1 MGALKVHQ
9 ALVVTQLWLIATH
22 GFDAPLFRGDCCAR
36 RRPSVRPIRRAR
48 SSLHSRKG
56 DWCEPYSL
64 GLKPFIERKG
74 EAPHSQTNHD
84 VVLHS
89 GGSNDKPHPETTA
102 SMMLDHN
109 RTSSGVFPD
118 APAPILVNATERDTN
133 VSQANPSGNQ
143 TLDATSPTSVGIVTL
158 AASPN
163 STSATSATITLKSKG
178 VNASSP
184 KLKPKTT
191 DSSHPWSSYLQGL
204 NSIYQSTASSSSSH
218 PSSSKNKNVSTAHVW
233 SDSSVLLNSL
243 STAPLSTNGKI
254 PIDAAATTAT
264 GGTAFELTKKKATD
278 PLTLHDLENI
288 LLTKR
293 FVREAD
299 LQYHLT
305 SQPPSILPSRIGGGG
320 VSGGSGAGRKSG
332 TAADSSGSSSSSASK
347 RIAFPQ
353 PALLNDKT
361 FQWSCTIASGALC
374 MLVATSV
381 VPNLWL
387 MGALVGGL
395 YGNEVSKRQHVD
407 EEGEDGGGSD
417 AVERGPLENLA
428 LYLGRRL
435 ALAYLKVYDTFNA
448 AFFMWKTGQLSYEY
462 YKTYSSLDER
472 FAIQRKI
479 DAWNAFFVEGK
490 IAFDRWERE
499 NEISRKI
506 LAGLRTAWLVEERS
520 LKKSR
525 RKRQSKYRIIQL
537 VFDAEDFVRR
547 FVRSVWKAVSG
558 GGSNEFRDFLK
569 GVRIDITDSQASM
582 WGSRLG
588 SVFAA
593 VLAVNLT
600 GALFAISP
608 SLLSFLAI
616 LVGVVWPTW
625 ASEFYE
631 RLTLFAQEAS
641 ARGRGDLKAVKRKVD
656 KSKYHYFVRDDG
668 SKRYYRVGRP
678 WFEPQQPNDK
688 RKKKDQKASD
698 GGWDW
703 GFLPWS

>member
-1 MGALKVHQ
+1 MVALKLHQ

-22 GFDAPLFRGDCCAR
+22 GFEASLLRGVCCSR
-36 RRPSVRPIRRAR
+36 RRPSVLPICGAR
-48 SSLHSRKG
+48 SFLHSSKG
-56 DWCEPYSL
+56 DWREPYSL
-64 GLKPFIERKG
+64 GIKPFIERKG
-74 EAPHSQTNHD
+74 EAPRSQTNKD
-84 VVLHS
+84 VLLHN
-89 GGSNDKPHPETTA
+89 GGNNDNQHAETTA

-109 RTSSGVFPD
+109 RTSSGVFPE
-118 APAPILVNATERDTN
+118 ASAVILVNATERDTN
-133 VSQANPSGNQ
+133 ASQANPSGNQ
-143 TLDATSPTSVGIVTL
+143 TPNSTSPISGGNVTL
-158 AASPN
+158 AVSPN
-163 STSATSATITLKSKG
+163 STSAPITLQSKG
-178 VNASSP
+178 ANASSS

-204 NSIYQSTASSSSSH
+204 NSIYQSTASSTSSS
-218 PSSSKNKNVSTAHVW
+218 SSSSRMSKNVSTAHVR

-254 PIDAAATTAT
+254 PSDAAATTAT
-264 GGTAFELTKKKATD
+264 GGTVFELSKKKATD

-320 VSGGSGAGRKSG
+320 ASGRSATSQKSG
-332 TAADSSGSSSSSASK
+332 TAADSSSSSAGK

-353 PALLNDKT
+353 PALLNDRT

-569 GVRIDITDSQASM
+569 GIRIDITDSQASV

-678 WFEPQQPNDK
+678 WFEPQQANDK

-703 GFLPWS
+703 GVLPWS

>member
-1 MGALKVHQ
+1 
-9 ALVVTQLWLIATH
+9 
-22 GFDAPLFRGDCCAR
+22 
-36 RRPSVRPIRRAR
+36 
-48 SSLHSRKG
+48 
-56 DWCEPYSL
+56 
-64 GLKPFIERKG
+64 
-74 EAPHSQTNHD
+74 
-84 VVLHS
+84 
-89 GGSNDKPHPETTA
+89 
-102 SMMLDHN
+102 
-109 RTSSGVFPD
+109 
-118 APAPILVNATERDTN
+118 
-133 VSQANPSGNQ
+133 
-143 TLDATSPTSVGIVTL
+143 
-158 AASPN
+158 
-163 STSATSATITLKSKG
+163 
-178 VNASSP
+178 
-184 KLKPKTT
+184 
-191 DSSHPWSSYLQGL
+191 
-204 NSIYQSTASSSSSH
+204 
-218 PSSSKNKNVSTAHVW
+218 
-233 SDSSVLLNSL
+233 
-243 STAPLSTNGKI
+243 
-254 PIDAAATTAT
+254 
-264 GGTAFELTKKKATD
+264 
-278 PLTLHDLENI
+278 
-288 LLTKR
+288 
-293 FVREAD
+293 
-299 LQYHLT
+299 
-305 SQPPSILPSRIGGGG
+305 
-320 VSGGSGAGRKSG
+320 
-332 TAADSSGSSSSSASK
+332 
-347 RIAFPQ
+347 
-353 PALLNDKT
+353 
-361 FQWSCTIASGALC
+361 

-407 EEGEDGGGSD
+407 EEGENGGGSD

-569 GVRIDITDSQASM
+569 GIRIDITDSQASV

-678 WFEPQQPNDK
+678 WFEPQQANDK

-703 GFLPWS
+703 GVLPWS